1 MFRKSILL
9 LFAFSTLTGF
19 SMHSLSA
26 LDSFSSNP
34 GEARIMGLSGAY
46 TAVTDDSNALFYNPA
61 GLSELQN
68 GNTKVQLDY
77 EDAVTMNG
85 LEIDNMD
92 HFFSKPLITP
102 KILYTAP
109 NWGISLYS
117 GYQSDII
124 DAEGSSSDEVVLD
137 ITKKNV
143 LEAGFSFDLGSISLG
158 LGFRSSKELNAESIT
173 LEKNISTENLYIE
186 LFQNVLLGDYSSQN
200 GENEELMVSGGF
212 LADLGSFS
220 VGVYNDSLIDLISL
234 TNEGD
239 ILNSF
244 FKDINIGAAFRTRNY
259 DDYGNIK
266 LLRFLWALDIDN
278 AALGIFEENEDPD
291 KDQRKLQIG
300 FETGLY
306 FSEKANLAIRAGYS
320 EPLPDY
326 RDLLFGLNIN
336 EGTFSFGLGLNLL
349 FTTFDVGVQ
358 VPPDAFVLLIDPEY
372 DYTGEPVQGRITM
385 GVSF

>member
-1 MFRKSILL
+1 
-9 LFAFSTLTGF
+9 
-19 SMHSLSA
+19 
-26 LDSFSSNP
+26 
-34 GEARIMGLSGAY
+34 MGLSGAF
-46 TAVTDDSNALFYNPA
+46 TAVADDSNALFYNPA
-61 GLSELQN
+61 GLSDLQN

-92 HFFSKPLITP
+92 HFFSKPVITP

-117 GYQSDII
+117 GYQADIP
-124 DAEGSSSDEVVLD
+124 DSEDSSSENNMVLD

-143 LEAGFSFDLGSISLG
+143 LEAGFSIDLGSISLG

-173 LEKNISTENLYIE
+173 IQKDISTENLYIE
-186 LFQNVLLGDYSSQN
+186 LFQNVLLGEYTSQS

-244 FKDINIGAAFRTRNY
+244 FSDISVGAAFRTRNY

-278 AALGIFEENEDPD
+278 AALGVFEENEDLD
-291 KDQRKLQIG
+291 MDQRKLQMG

-320 EPLPDY
+320 EPLPKY

-336 EGTFSFGLGLNLL
+336 EGTFSFGLGLNFL
-349 FTTFDVGVQ
+349 FTTFDIGVQ
-358 VPPDAFVLLIDPEY
+358 APPDAFVLLIDPEY
-372 DYTGEPVQGRITM
+372 DYTGDPVQGRITL

>member
-1 MFRKSILL
+1 
-9 LFAFSTLTGF
+9 
-19 SMHSLSA
+19 
-26 LDSFSSNP
+26 
-34 GEARIMGLSGAY
+34 MGLSGAY
-46 TAVTDDSNALFYNPA
+46 TAVADDSNTLFLNPA

-85 LEIDNMD
+85 LEIENMN
-92 HFFSKPLITP
+92 HLFYKPVITS

-109 NWGISLYS
+109 NWGVSLYS
-117 GYQSDII
+117 GYKADIF
-124 DAEGSSSDEVVLD
+124 DSESSSSGEVVLD

-143 LEAGFSFDLGSISLG
+143 LEAGFSFDLGAVSLG
-158 LGFRSSKELNAESIT
+158 LGFRSSKELNTDSIT
-173 LEKNISTENLYIE
+173 IEKNISTENLYIE
-186 LFQNVLLGDYSSQN
+186 LFQNVLLGEYTSQS

-244 FKDINIGAAFRTRNY
+244 FSDISVGAAFRTRNY

-278 AALGIFEENEDPD
+278 AALGIFEENEAPD
-291 KDQRKLQIG
+291 KEQRKLQMG